1 MRRSFL
7 GERSHGVFAFP
18 FHELQ
23 SLQSAPVRSLLGG
36 VGLRSGGGGPE
47 GGDQRADAV
56 NGQHV
61 LIGAAFRGPRLFRRI
76 IKAFEIAIMAG
87 EKPRIGLAHM
97 ADAQRIDK
105 ARQRNRATLVNR
117 IEQVLNGFQIGRRLF
132 FAVFALLALVV
143 TGMMSFIT
151 SSNAGGGAAVDIGI
165 SLEEGLGNE
174 PVWVGLGILLFVYAL
189 IISEVVHRTL
199 AAALGGIAAILALN
213 YYKSGAAL
221 TLAET
226 TTLIEWETIG
236 LLLGMMVM
244 VGVISHTGIFE
255 WFAVQAYK
263 KSKGNVWTLVV
274 ILCSVTA
281 VLSAFLDN
289 VTTMLLLT
297 PVTIQLAR
305 VLDLD
310 PIPVLIAEVLFSNI
324 GGAATMIGDPP
335 NIIIGSM
342 MSESAIAGNTDAG
355 IAGLASQGVSF
366 NDFIIELAPG
376 ILLTI
381 IPTFMMLKW
390 MYAEEFSGERIRDVE
405 ELESKYG
412 VKDAKMLKAS
422 GTILGL
428 VILGFFLNPILHIPV
443 SWVALVGAVLMLLVT
458 NPHELEEP
466 LEKVEWTTL
475 IFFAGLFVL
484 IHSLQHL
491 GVISWIGDQV
501 ESSIIFFD
509 QEYRFVAALVI
520 ILWVSAIAS
529 AFIDNI
535 PYTITMIPVVLQIS
549 VSLNLDLGPLIW
561 ALAFGACL
569 GGNGTLIGASAN
581 VVTAGMSE
589 EAGYPISFNQFFKAG
604 FPVMLMTVSI
614 ITGYVVM
621 VYWVDEVWKWIF
633 LAIALLGIVWQ
644 FYNGKSKGKNW
655 AEALV
660 DDESILKM
668 VPESI
673 NSFLEDE

>member
-1 MRRSFL
+1 MRT
-7 GERSHGVFAFP
+7 
-18 FHELQ
+18 
-23 SLQSAPVRSLLGG
+23 
-36 VGLRSGGGGPE
+36 
-47 GGDQRADAV
+47 
-56 NGQHV
+56 
-61 LIGAAFRGPRLFRRI
+61 
-76 IKAFEIAIMAG
+76 
-87 EKPRIGLAHM
+87 
-97 ADAQRIDK
+97 
-105 ARQRNRATLVNR
+105 NR
-117 IEQVLNGFQIGRRLF
+117 VLNRHPSQWI
-132 FAVFALLALVV
+132 ALLALIGAGV
-143 TGMMSFIT
+143 MNFIT
-151 SSNAGGGAAVDIGI
+151 SSNAGGGAGVDIGI
-165 SLEEGLGNE
+165 TLKDGLGNE

-199 AAALGGIAAILALN
+199 AAATGGLVAILALN
-213 YYKSGAAL
+213 YYKTGDAL

-244 VGVISHTGIFE
+244 VGIISQTGIFE

-274 ILCSVTA
+274 ILCVVTA
-281 VLSAFLDN
+281 ILSAFLDN

-305 VLDLD
+305 VLDLN
-310 PIPVLIAEVLFSNI
+310 PIPILISEVIFSNI
-324 GGAATMIGDPP
+324 GGTATMIGDPP

-342 MSESAIAGNTDAG
+342 MSESAINKAGYSD
-355 IAGLASQGVSF
+355 LASQGVTF

-381 IPTFMMLKW
+381 VPTFMMIKW

-412 VKDAKMLKAS
+412 IKDAKMLKAA
-422 GTILGL
+422 GAILGL
-428 VILGFFLNPILHIPV
+428 VIAGFFLNPILHISV
-443 SWVALVGAVLMLLVT
+443 SWVALTGAVLMLLLT
-458 NPHELEEP
+458 SRHHLEEP
-466 LEKVEWTTL
+466 LEKVEWSTL

-491 GVISWIGDQV
+491 GVINWIGDQV
-501 ESSIIFFD
+501 ESAIGYFSS
-509 QEYRFVAALVI
+509 EYQFVAALVI

-549 VSLNLDLGPLIW
+549 DTMGLELGPLIW

-589 EAGYPISFNQFFKAG
+589 EAGYPISFNEFFKAG
-604 FPVMLMTVSI
+604 FPVMLMTVTI
-614 ITGYVVM
+614 MTGYIVV
-621 VYWVDEVWKWIF
+621 VYLVGAVWKF
-633 LAIALLGIVWQ
+633 AFVAIALLGVIWQ
-644 FYNGKSKGKNW
+644 YYNGKSKGKTW

-660 DDESILKM
+660 DGESVL
-668 VPESI
+668 SI
-673 NSFLEDE
+673 LEDE

>member
-1 MRRSFL
+1 MR
-7 GERSHGVFAFP
+7 A
-18 FHELQ
+18 
-23 SLQSAPVRSLLGG
+23 
-36 VGLRSGGGGPE
+36 
-47 GGDQRADAV
+47 
-56 NGQHV
+56 NGI
-61 LIGAAFRGPRLFRRI
+61 L
-76 IKAFEIAIMAG
+76 
-87 EKPRIGLAHM
+87 
-97 ADAQRIDK
+97 
-105 ARQRNRATLVNR
+105 NRHPSQW
-117 IEQVLNGFQIGRRLF
+117 IS
-132 FAVFALLALVV
+132 LLALIVA
-143 TGMMSFIT
+143 GLMAFIT
-151 SSNAGGGAAVDIGI
+151 TSNAGGGAGVDIGI
-165 SLEEGLGNE
+165 KLQENLGKE

-199 AAALGGIAAILALN
+199 AAAVGGLAAIVALN
-213 YYKSGAAL
+213 YYKAGDAL

-244 VGVISHTGIFE
+244 VGIISHTGIFE
-255 WFAVQAYK
+255 WFAVEAYK
-263 KSKGNVWTLVV
+263 KSGGNVWTLVV
-274 ILCSVTA
+274 ILCAVTA

-305 VLDLD
+305 VLDLN
-310 PIPVLIAEVLFSNI
+310 PIPLLIAEVLFSNI

-342 MSESAIAGNTDAG
+342 MSETAIEKAGYSD
-355 IAGLASQGVSF
+355 LASDGVTF

-376 ILLTI
+376 IMLTI
-381 IPTFMMLKW
+381 VPTFMMLKW

-412 VKDAKMLKAS
+412 VKDAKMLKTS
-422 GTILGL
+422 GAVLIL
-428 VILGFFLNPILHIPV
+428 VILGFFLNPVLHIPV
-443 SWVALVGAVLMLLVT
+443 SWVALVGAVVMLLVT
-458 NPHELEEP
+458 DPHDLEEP

-501 ESSIIFFD
+501 EAAIVSFD
-509 QEYRFVAALVI
+509 EEYRFVAALVI
-520 ILWVSAIAS
+520 ILWVSAVAS

-549 VSLNLDLGPLIW
+549 SSLQLDLGPMIW

-589 EAGYPISFNQFFKAG
+589 EAGYPISFNAFFKAG

-621 VYWVDEVWKWIF
+621 VYWVDEIFKWVL
-633 LAIALLGIVWQ
+633 LAVALLGIVWQ
-644 FYNGKSKGKNW
+644 YYNGRSKGKSW
-655 AEALV
+655 ADALV
-660 DDESILKM
+660 DDESIIDLT
-668 VPESI
+668 VAALPLSGDQE
-673 NSFLEDE
+673 E

>member
-1 MRRSFL
+1 MRANYIL
-7 GERSHGVFAFP
+7 
-18 FHELQ
+18 
-23 SLQSAPVRSLLGG
+23 
-36 VGLRSGGGGPE
+36 
-47 GGDQRADAV
+47 
-56 NGQHV
+56 
-61 LIGAAFRGPRLFRRI
+61 
-76 IKAFEIAIMAG
+76 
-87 EKPRIGLAHM
+87 
-97 ADAQRIDK
+97 
-105 ARQRNRATLVNR
+105 NRHPSQW
-117 IEQVLNGFQIGRRLF
+117 I
-132 FAVFALLALVV
+132 ALLALVV
-143 TGMMSFIT
+143 AGMMSFIT

-165 SLEEGLGNE
+165 TLKEGLGNE
-174 PVWVGLGILLFVYAL
+174 PVWVGLGILIFVYAM
-189 IISEVVHRTL
+189 IITEVVHRTL
-199 AAALGGIAAILALN
+199 AAAVGGLAAIFALN
-213 YYKSGAAL
+213 HYKVGGAL

-244 VGVISHTGIFE
+244 VGIISHTGVFE

-263 KSKGNVWTLVV
+263 KSNGNVWTLVV

-305 VLDLD
+305 VLDLN
-310 PIPVLIAEVLFSNI
+310 PIPLLIAEVLFSNI

-342 MSESAIAGNTDAG
+342 MSESAIEKAGYSD
-355 IAGLASQGVSF
+355 LASEGVAF
-366 NDFIIELAPG
+366 NDFIIQLAPG
-376 ILLTI
+376 IMLTI
-381 IPTFMMLKW
+381 VPTFMMLKW

-405 ELESKYG
+405 ELEAKYG

-422 GTILGL
+422 GSILGL

-443 SWVALVGAVLMLLVT
+443 SWVALIGAVVMLLVT
-458 NPHELEEP
+458 ERHHLEEP

-501 ESSIIFFD
+501 ESAISYFSV
-509 QEYRFVAALVI
+509 EYQFVAALVI

-549 VSLNLDLGPLIW
+549 DSLGLELGPLIW

-589 EAGYPISFNQFFKAG
+589 EAGYPISFNEFFKAG
-604 FPVMLMTVSI
+604 FPVMLMTVTI
-614 ITGYVVM
+614 ITGYIVM
-621 VYWVDEVWKWIF
+621 VYWVAEAWKWIF
-633 LAIALLGIVWQ
+633 LAIALLGIIWQ
-644 FYNGKSKGKNW
+644 YYNGKSKGKNW

-660 DDESILKM
+660 DSESILKM
-668 VPESI
+668 IPESLS
-673 NSFLEDE
+673 NEQEE

>member
-1 MRRSFL
+1 MRTT
-7 GERSHGVFAFP
+7 
-18 FHELQ
+18 
-23 SLQSAPVRSLLGG
+23 
-36 VGLRSGGGGPE
+36 
-47 GGDQRADAV
+47 
-56 NGQHV
+56 
-61 LIGAAFRGPRLFRRI
+61 RI
-76 IKAFEIAIMAG
+76 
-87 EKPRIGLAHM
+87 L
-97 ADAQRIDK
+97 
-105 ARQRNRATLVNR
+105 NRHPSQW
-117 IEQVLNGFQIGRRLF
+117 I
-132 FAVFALLALVV
+132 ALLALVFA
-143 TGMMSFIT
+143 GMMSFIA

-165 SLEEGLGNE
+165 TLKDGFGNE

-199 AAALGGIAAILALN
+199 AAALGGISAILALN

-244 VGVISHTGIFE
+244 VGVISHTGVFE

-263 KSKGNVWTLVV
+263 QSKGNVWTLVV

-342 MSESAIAGNTDAG
+342 MSESAIAANSDKGV
-355 IAGLASQGVSF
+355 AGLASQGVSF

-390 MYAEEFSGERIRDVE
+390 MYADEFAGERIRDVE
-405 ELESKYG
+405 ELEAKYG
-412 VKDAKMLKAS
+412 VKDAKMLKSS

-458 NPHELEEP
+458 NRHELEEP
-466 LEKVEWTTL
+466 LEKVEWSTL

-501 ESSIIFFD
+501 ESSIIYFD
-509 QEYRFVAALVI
+509 EEYRFVAALVI

-549 VSLNLDLGPLIW
+549 TSLNLDLGPMIW

-614 ITGYVVM
+614 ITAYVVM

-633 LAIALLGIVWQ
+633 LGIALFGIIWQ

-660 DDESILKM
+660 DDQS
-668 VPESI
+668 VI
-673 NSFLEDE
+673 NFGEE